1 MKKPLL
7 LQHHFPFLP
16 RPSFFPGHRIL
27 PRSQQKHHPIVPP
40 GLLGLVVFH
49 STVPSLYKASYGCI
63 LSGNASSFQEGLWFS
78 CVPGLLLGL
87 LCPPSASAA
96 STNLILRWGG
106 DPQEKAW
113 KKRTLHRVYLYIT
126 ERLPCSEIQ
135 PLNTQGVGG
144 PVGYNSELGQDHF
157 PSPLFRK
164 IWPPHNSMR
173 LTLVK
178 IINYNLVP
186 ELYMVMQHRSDFK
199 LRLVSGKLGGPH
211 TKTGLAILQLLRKCY
226 KYSGKTSGGR

>member
-96 STNLILRWGG
+96 STNLILRWWWGG
-106 DPQEKAW
+106 TPREGMEEKD
-113 KKRTLHRVYLYIT
+113 L
-126 ERLPCSEIQ
+126 
-135 PLNTQGVGG
+135 
-144 PVGYNSELGQDHF
+144 
-157 PSPLFRK
+157 
-164 IWPPHNSMR
+164 
-173 LTLVK
+173 
-178 IINYNLVP
+178 
-186 ELYMVMQHRSDFK
+186 
-199 LRLVSGKLGGPH
+199 
-211 TKTGLAILQLLRKCY
+211 
-226 KYSGKTSGGR
+226 TSGILIYNRETSLFWDPATEYPRSWWTSRLQQWTWPRSFSFSTFQENMTTT